1 MEFTQPICKQTFFP
15 FGYFVVMLLLF
26 FTTFNLWRVAETT
39 SLELDIGLLS
49 KQLLEM
55 AREEDFFGWLKRVRR
70 RLHEY
75 PELAFEEYNTS
86 QLIRSELDLLGIQY
100 TWPVAKTGVVAF
112 IGSGEPPFFSLRA
125 DMDALP
131 IQVLSFTKKNAH
143 IFLIN
148 MHTGRRWC
156 VNSNLKHFD

>member
-1 MEFTQPICKQTFFP
+1 
-15 FGYFVVMLLLF
+15 MLLLP

-39 SLELDIGLLS
+39 SLELDIELLS

-55 AREEDFFGWLKRVRR
+55 AREEDLFGWLKRVRR

-100 TWPVAKTGVVAF
+100 SCPVAKTGVVAL
-112 IGSGEPPFFSLRA
+112 IGSGETPFFSLRA

-131 IQVLSFTKKNAH
+131 IQVFSFTK
-143 IFLIN
+143 
-148 MHTGRRWC
+148 
-156 VNSNLKHFD
+156 